1 MCHSAANENQA
12 GGCVSACLLVA
23 GRVTDSFES
32 LEKDPVKKEARN
44 VFWSCQAPPL
54 GLCNV
59 RVLEV
64 YSDVGLYFT
73 RPSTHVDSYKKP

>member
-32 LEKDPVKKEARN
+32 LEKDPVKKR
-44 VFWSCQAPPL
+44 
-54 GLCNV
+54 
-59 RVLEV
+59 
-64 YSDVGLYFT
+64 
-73 RPSTHVDSYKKP
+73 KPGMCFGPAKLLRWASVM